1 MKPKQ
6 NKAKQDRN
14 KYNKKGGATVKV
26 TSQKCDKERGGNM
39 RGPKE
44 NKRYSM
50 ENKEN
55 GEETK
60 LSKETMF

>member
-1 MKPKQ
+1 MKTKQ
-6 NKAKQDRN
+6 NKAKQKRN
-14 KYNKKGGATVKV
+14 KYDKKDGAKVKV
-26 TSQKCDKERGGNM
+26 ISQKCDKEHWGNI

-55 GEETK
+55 GEEKK
-60 LSKETMF
+60 LSKKTMF